1 MSYLQATKKEIV
13 TDVCVDNQYKHGW
26 TYFSKKTR
34 KILYQSTNL
43 DILDDQELTSN
54 QIIKIYKN
62 MSDYWNYYRDE
73 INNLLGDISPY
84 YNYKMDLYNIE
95 LEENMFNDDIIASN
109 DKDKDKD
116 KDKDNE
122 NNIEY
127 F

>member
-1 MSYLQATKKEIV
+1 MSYLQVTKKEIPS
-13 TDVCVDNQYKHGW
+13 DISVDNQYKHGW

-34 KILYQSTNL
+34 KILYQSTNI

-54 QIIKIYKN
+54 QIIQIYKN
-62 MSDYWNYYRDE
+62 MSHYWNCYRDE
-73 INNLLGDISPY
+73 INNLVGDISPY
-84 YNYKMDLYNIE
+84 YNYKIDLYNIE
-95 LEENMFNDDIIASN
+95 LEENMINDHIIASN
-109 DKDKDKD
+109 NNKD